1 MIFDATR
8 RCTLRANRTGTHMGR
23 IGTLIL
29 GLAVLVVAVAGFVGF
44 RDATATRTLMVDA
57 RRELQAG
64 REALLADDVEAAAT
78 AFASA
83 REASRA
89 AAGRVDGPVWEAAA
103 RLPWLGANATVA
115 RAGVDLAAAAAHL
128 GLAASEEAADLLD
141 GSALDG
147 LVADGRVDLDR
158 LDAVREVVAGLPVA
172 PVRAAADRLRE
183 VNAADVMAAF
193 RDDRLEAIA
202 LADEVVA
209 QVSRAEQGLDL
220 LLGFFGQDGSR
231 EYLLVVQNPSELRG
245 TGGLVKYLA
254 ELRVDAG
261 ALELRPV
268 DELGVSDDATISTA
282 AAGLNDGRRIL
293 DPVDRPAAFADR
305 YDHIAA
311 GAFASSVNADP
322 DFPTVAPVLLRLY
335 AERGGG
341 RDLDGVVLTDPLL
354 LDALVTASGRPLP
367 VPAEVQ
373 APGLPTELVGGQLAQ
388 TLLVDTYDV
397 LGGGTAVRG
406 AYDDAVVRAAFETL
420 MAGGWDPVTMVRAL
434 GDAAAERHLQLY
446 SRSEEEQAGLVALGL
461 AGHLPSPAAG
471 TVVGD
476 LLAVTGNNA
485 AANKA
490 DVHVAHRISGTIAL
504 GAVRLGAPA
513 DAARTA
519 TLRVVVDNPLRPGD
533 HDTYIVGSMPPTIL
547 GSPPGERTD
556 DALNRT
562 WFSVWAPEGTE
573 APALR
578 VDDRRAPFGAGT
590 IHGHRVFD
598 YFLETPSASSASFEI
613 DLDGRAELVRDGAE
627 LIYRLTLWRQA
638 KAIPDHWDLTIT
650 APPAWDVLDATV
662 VGGGAPRGMGV
673 GGADGEPIRAVV
685 EGPDDVRVVGA
696 VTRDAVVEVRLGR
709 G

>member
-1 MIFDATR
+1 
-8 RCTLRANRTGTHMGR
+8 MGR
-23 IGTLIL
+23 IGTAIL
-29 GLAVLVVAVAGFVGF
+29 GAGLLLVLIAGILGF
-44 RDATATRTLMVDA
+44 RDATAARAHLSDA
-57 RRELQAG
+57 RRDLEAG
-64 REALLADDVEAAAT
+64 RAALLEDDVEAAVAAFST
-78 AFASA
+78 ARAA
-83 REASRA
+83 AVA
-89 AAGRVDGPVWEAAA
+89 AAGRVDGPVWDVAAG
-103 RLPWLGANATVA
+103 LPWLKANATVA
-115 RAGVDLAAAAAHL
+115 QAGADLAVAAADL
-128 GLAASEEAADLLD
+128 GVAAGAEAAALLD

-147 LVADGRVDLDR
+147 LVADGRIDLDR
-158 LDAVREVVAGLPVA
+158 LARVREVVAALPVG
-172 PVRAAADRLRE
+172 PVQAAADRLRA
-183 VNAADVMAAF
+183 VNAADVVTTF
-193 RDDRLEAIA
+193 RDDRLDAIA
-202 LADEVVA
+202 LADEVAA
-209 QVSRAEQGLDL
+209 QVSRAERGLDL
-220 LLGFFGQDGSR
+220 LLGFVGQDGPR

-254 ELRVDAG
+254 ELRVDGG
-261 ALELRPV
+261 ALELVPV

-282 AAGLNDGRRIL
+282 AAGLNDARRL
-293 DPVDRPAAFADR
+293 SEPVDRPAAFADR

-311 GAFASSVNADP
+311 GAFASSINADP
-322 DFPTVAPVLLRLY
+322 DLPTVAPVLLRLY

-341 RDLDGVVLTDPLL
+341 RELDGVVLTDPLL
-354 LDALVTASGRPLP
+354 LDALVAASGRPLA

-373 APGLPTELVGGQLAQ
+373 APGLPTELAGGELAQ

-406 AYDDAVVRAAFETL
+406 AYDDAVVGAAFELLT
-420 MAGGWDPVTMVRAL
+420 AGDWDPVTMVRAL
-434 GDAAAERHLQLY
+434 GDAAAGRHVQLY
-446 SRSEEEQAGLVALGL
+446 SADETEQGQLVGLGL
-461 AGHLPSPAAG
+461 AGHLPSPGAG
-471 TVVGD
+471 TLVGD

-490 DVHVAHRISGTIAL
+490 DVHVAHRISGAVAL

-513 DAARTA
+513 DAGRTA
-519 TLRVVVDNPLRPGD
+519 TLRVTVDNPLRPAD

-562 WFSVWAPEGTE
+562 WFSVWVPEGTE
-573 APALR
+573 APTVR

-598 YFLETPSASSASFEI
+598 YFLETPSASTASFEI
-613 DLDGRAELVRDGAE
+613 DLDGRTELIRDGDELV
-627 LIYRLTLWRQA
+627 YRLTLWRQA

-673 GGADGEPIRAVV
+673 GGADGEPIRVVV
-685 EGPDDVRVVGA
+685 EGLDDVRVLGA

-709 G
+709 A